1 MKYLV
6 ALLLACGIVSNAN
19 AAFKIGLLSVPLE
32 HKFKIYDLTADSN
45 SQGTDTASISAI
57 MFSGEYDEAINDNV
71 AFGLSAGGGV
81 GQAGTYTFKG
91 ESAFTGLGST
101 TNPGEG
107 YSDLLKPSGV
117 ASIMAQV
124 IFSAKM
130 LGGVTSLGI
139 GGGVIALGINIQSKT
154 PTNTTMST
162 LAEVSSQLGIT
173 PGYTL
178 GVSDNLSMGLE
189 VPLAF
194 VEEMNSQ
201 NNITDSKGDYTDGYR
216 MGGGMS
222 WGVNLV
228 FKKKI

>member
-6 ALLLACGIVSNAN
+6 ALLLTLGIVTNAH

-32 HKFKIYDLTADSN
+32 HKYKVYDATADSN
-45 SQGTDTASISAI
+45 SQGTDSASISAL
-57 MFSGEYDEAINDNV
+57 MFSGEYDETINDNV
-71 AFGLSAGGGV
+71 SFGLSAGGGV
-81 GQAGTYTFKG
+81 GMQSYTFKG

-107 YSDLLKPSGV
+107 YSDLIKPSGV
-117 ASIMAQV
+117 ASILAQV

-154 PTNTTMST
+154 PSNTTMST
-162 LAEVSSQLGIT
+162 LAQVSSQLGIT
-173 PGYTL
+173 PAYTL

-189 VPLAF
+189 VPLTF

-201 NNITDSKGDYTDGYR
+201 NNISDPKGDYTDGYR
-216 MGGGMS
+216 MGGGLS